1 MRRVGIWLIVIGTAV
16 SLSSCVTRNGAQ
28 TASAPVSGA
37 GAPPRRVAPAT
48 AVSATG
54 VVLIKRGTGTSTN
67 SGPMS
72 VSRAGDAFELEPTEG
87 RDLSYFANG
96 SMSKDRLE
104 DAMGRALIMQPEVSF
119 DQDQINILRTL
130 LR

>member
-1 MRRVGIWLIVIGTAV
+1 
-16 SLSSCVTRNGAQ
+16 
-28 TASAPVSGA
+28 
-37 GAPPRRVAPAT
+37 
-48 AVSATG
+48 
-54 VVLIKRGTGTSTN
+54 
-67 SGPMS
+67 